1 VQQTSFGMP
10 QVNIDPTV
18 AAQGQAQPGAQG
30 VARRP
35 MQNQPGAMVTPTPPS
50 QTSQS
55 PAMNTLNAPMRQ
67 PPVPNMGQANG
78 QPLNAGNPPMAAT
91 LNPQFNHVNNTRP
104 PSLQA
109 NMNNPAMAGMVPNL
123 TPEARAAMGGLPEN
137 AAMREFYAKLQ
148 ENQRAAN
155 SAYPGAQPGVMP
167 GVPGQLQP
175 GQLSGQSQAAMV
187 NAMQKV
193 NGAIPSASQAAG
205 MQPQQQAAERDQLM
219 AILGT
224 PQGRVAMN
232 NMDIPPQVLARV
244 APGLPAEIRKWGQL
258 RQFIQ
263 NNPASVPANALPLLN
278 SLQIAQFKSAL
289 EKRRAP
295 VAPAAAP
302 QPPNAPGP
310 QQPSFQPQ
318 ALPPGHSYPPNI
330 AHVTRQDLDAA
341 RQKNQ
346 RFQSMPD
353 EVLIEFLRK
362 ARRDSYA
369 RKAWEQFHQTQQAR
383 GNNNATGVPK
393 PAVPVPPTP
402 AGQLGIVTAAP
413 HPNAP
418 QGVQP
423 QAAQQTPA
431 GPPAAEMAKAPS
443 SGSLKH
449 ARPPPNPSPA
459 PGPKNLKR
467 PSPDETS
474 DVSAQPSNAA
484 QRPAPQPEARPP
496 GTAPKPSTE
505 QLMKLSPEQ
514 LAKITPEQMARLT
527 PEQRAIVMRSRTG
540 GGAPQDES
548 IVRLRELARE
558 AQQIAFQETQKES
571 QIPRSA
577 AEVQE
582 MRLKLAKVA
591 ERVLQLRS
599 QVIAPWYRFT
609 KDDSRARMFFKTV
622 RI

>member
-1 VQQTSFGMP
+1 
-10 QVNIDPTV
+10 
-18 AAQGQAQPGAQG
+18 
-30 VARRP
+30 
-35 MQNQPGAMVTPTPPS
+35 
-50 QTSQS
+50 
-55 PAMNTLNAPMRQ
+55 
-67 PPVPNMGQANG
+67 
-78 QPLNAGNPPMAAT
+78 
-91 LNPQFNHVNNTRP
+91 
-104 PSLQA
+104 
-109 NMNNPAMAGMVPNL
+109 MNNPAMAGMVQNL

-155 SAYPGAQPGVMP
+155 TAFPGAQPGVMP
-167 GVPGQLQP
+167 GVPAQLQP
-175 GQLSGQSQAAMV
+175 GQMSAQNQAAMV
-187 NAMQKV
+187 NAMQKA
-193 NGAIPSASQAAG
+193 NGAMPPASQPAG

-219 AILGT
+219 AILNT
-224 PQGRVAMN
+224 PQGRIAMN
-232 NMDIPPQVLARV
+232 NMDIPPQVLQRV
-244 APGLPAEIRKWGQL
+244 APGLSPDIRKWGQL
-258 RQFIQ
+258 RHLLQ
-263 NNPASVPANALPLLN
+263 NQPGAVNANALPLLN
-278 SLQIAQFKSAL
+278 SLQIAQFKQAL

-295 VAPAAAP
+295 VASAAAP

-318 ALPPGHSYPPNI
+318 VLPPGHSYPPNI
-330 AHVTRQDLDAA
+330 AHVTRQDLEAA

-346 RFQSMPD
+346 RFQTMPD

-362 ARRDSYA
+362 ARRDGYA

-383 GNNNATGVPK
+383 GNNNATGIPK

-402 AGQLGIVTAAP
+402 TSQPGVVPPAA

-418 QGVQP
+418 QGVQQ
-423 QAAQQTPA
+423 QAAQPTPA
-431 GPPAAEMAKAPS
+431 SAPAAEMVKAPS

-459 PGPKNLKR
+459 PVTKNLKR
-467 PSPDETS
+467 PSPDDTS

-484 QRPAPQPEARPP
+484 QRPAPQPEARPQGP
-496 GTAPKPSTE
+496 APKPSTE

-527 PEQRAIVMRSRTG
+527 PEQRAIVMRSRAG
-540 GGAPQDES
+540 GNAPQDDS

-582 MRLKLAKVA
+582 IRLKLPKVA
-591 ERVLQLRS
+591 ERMLQLRS

-609 KDDSRARMFFKTV
+609 RDDSRARMFFKTV
-622 RI
+622 RILFVPVTDMRDVLTLGLARQGDPAIP